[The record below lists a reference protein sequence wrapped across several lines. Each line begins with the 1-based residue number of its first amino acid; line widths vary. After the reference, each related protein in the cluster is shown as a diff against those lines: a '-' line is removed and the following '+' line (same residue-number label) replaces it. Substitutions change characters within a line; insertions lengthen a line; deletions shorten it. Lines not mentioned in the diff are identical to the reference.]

1 MNQVIIRRKYFP
13 VPPFHLLQLKTAI
26 FRFPFSIY
34 RIRMEDSINDN
45 KRDAEEVQ
53 ITDKPKEK
61 KVRRCVKK
69 LDCALEKEVGIES

>member
-1 MNQVIIRRKYFP
+1 
-13 VPPFHLLQLKTAI
+13 
-26 FRFPFSIY
+26 
-34 RIRMEDSINDN
+34 MEDSINDN